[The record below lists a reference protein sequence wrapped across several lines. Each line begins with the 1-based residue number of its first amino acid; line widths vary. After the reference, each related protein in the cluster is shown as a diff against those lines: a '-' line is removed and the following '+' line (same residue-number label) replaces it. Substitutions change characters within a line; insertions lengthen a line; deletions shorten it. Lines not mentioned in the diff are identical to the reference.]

1 MAGTNIQGRMEVGW
15 GDVLRSVPDSPGTS
29 PTVTAEMR
37 VGGNCSDSVLAMTVP
52 ARDAALSMY
61 ADDAASKGLGM
72 TITEVDFGR
81 AVVTMAVRHDM
92 VNGLDICHGGLIFTL
107 ADSAMA
113 FATNS
118 YNQYAVATN
127 AEIDW
132 IAPARR
138 GDVLTATATERH
150 RAGRNAITD
159 VVVTNDSGDTIAHF
173 RGRTRQVTGQHLP
186 DPDAG

>member
-1 MAGTNIQGRMEVGW
+1 
-15 GDVLRSVPDSPGTS
+15 
-29 PTVTAEMR
+29 
-37 VGGNCSDSVLAMTVP
+37 MTVP
-52 ARDAALSMY
+52 AHDAAHAMY

-72 TITEVDFGR
+72 VITGIDHGQ
-81 AVVTMAVRHDM
+81 AVVTMTVRDDM
-92 VNGLDICHGGLIFTL
+92 VNGLDICHGGLIFAL

-132 IAPARR
+132 VAPARR

-159 VVVTNDSGDTIAHF
+159 VVVVNDTGDVVAHF
-173 RGRTRQVTGQHLP
+173 RGRTRQVKGQHIA
-186 DPDAG
+186 DSS

>member
-1 MAGTNIQGRMEVGW
+1 
-15 GDVLRSVPDSPGTS
+15 
-29 PTVTAEMR
+29 
-37 VGGNCSDSVLAMTVP
+37 MTVP
-52 ARDAALSMY
+52 ARDAAYTMY

-72 TITEVDFGR
+72 EITEIDYGR
-81 AVVTMAVRHDM
+81 AVVTMTVRDDM
-92 VNGLDICHGGLIFTL
+92 VNGLDICHGGLVFAL

-118 YNQYAVATN
+118 YNRHAVATN

-132 IAPARR
+132 VAPARR

-159 VVVTNDSGDTIAHF
+159 VVVATDAGEVVAHF
-173 RGRTRQVTGQHLP
+173 RGRTRRIDGQHVP
-186 DPDAG
+186 DPG